1 MQKHSAAIHE
11 LSDQEFSSPFA
22 DPFINIYEVKKLRTL
37 TYEIFHQQWKL
48 KLEGSTKCDTYRLFK
63 DKMKFEEYLLH
74 PNRKERIA
82 MAKLRISDHKL
93 MIEVGRHRRPV
104 IAREERLCYMCK
116 DKVEDEIHFLT
127 ECNIYGSRNI
137 FWDQVHL
144 KFPQTAEL
152 STKTY
157 KTYN

>member
-1 MQKHSAAIHE
+1 
-11 LSDQEFSSPFA
+11 
-22 DPFINIYEVKKLRTL
+22 
-37 TYEIFHQQWKL
+37 
-48 KLEGSTKCDTYRLFK
+48 
-63 DKMKFEEYLLH
+63 MKFEEYLLH

-93 MIEVGRHRRPV
+93 MIEVGRHRRPA

-116 DKVEDEIHFLT
+116 DNLEDEIHFLT

-152 STKTY
+152 STKDKFIFIMTQEDPELTN
-157 KTYN
+157 KILKMNHEWMLFRNFLHENFYNQK

>member
-1 MQKHSAAIHE
+1 MA
-11 LSDQEFSSPFA
+11 
-22 DPFINIYEVKKLRTL
+22 
-37 TYEIFHQQWKL
+37 KL

-127 ECNIYGSRNI
+127 ECNIYGSRNK
-137 FWDQVHL
+137 FLEQVHL
-144 KFPQTAEL
+144 KFPQTTGL
-152 STKTY
+152 SNKD
-157 KTYN
+157 KFILSGAK